1 MRQYLYKNDTKSCIL
16 KDISERERAVIET
29 MRMHLNEREA
39 LDYLQTYGFHMSRAS
54 LYRHKNN
61 LKKRTRERLSI
72 IAAKTFEEQHL
83 ERIDEL
89 ELIKKLMWENYHEE
103 ATAYKRVMILRE
115 IKDVQRFI
123 SAYYEATEDFVTD
136 KKTDKLRNK
145 FNPDRQ
151 DTI

>member
-1 MRQYLYKNDTKSCIL
+1 MRQYLYNNDTKSCIL
-16 KDISERERAVIET
+16 KEITERERGVIET
-29 MRMHLNEREA
+29 MRMRLNERES
-39 LDYLQTYGFHMSRAS
+39 LNYLQTYGIQMSRAS

-89 ELIKKLMWENYHEE
+89 ELIKKLMWENYHKE
-103 ATAYKRVMILRE
+103 ATPYKRVMILRE

-123 SAYYEATEDFVTD
+123 SAYYEATEDFVGN
-136 KKTDKLRNK
+136 KVEKLR
-145 FNPDRQ
+145 DRVNTHNQ
-151 DTI
+151 ERI